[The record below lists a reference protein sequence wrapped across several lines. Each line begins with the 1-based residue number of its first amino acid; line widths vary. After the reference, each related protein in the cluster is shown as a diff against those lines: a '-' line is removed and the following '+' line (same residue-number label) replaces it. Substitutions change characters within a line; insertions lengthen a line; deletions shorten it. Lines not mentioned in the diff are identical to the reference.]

1 MEQQSRGA
9 VEQWRRREEEKKRR
23 RTVEQISG
31 RMQNTEHRMQNADY
45 KRDCFA
51 PKGLAMTS

>member
-1 MEQQSRGA
+1 LNNG
-9 VEQWRRREEEKKRR
+9 EEEKKRR